1 MKTNSTPA
9 EKLDTANK
17 SVRNWIIAFAISA
30 AFCVAAENQNVIL
43 TAVMLF
49 TVVMSLLAIHK
60 REKALFTP
68 IAVQPDAGS

>member
-1 MKTNSTPA
+1 MNTNSTPA
-9 EKLDTANK
+9 EKLATANK

-30 AFCVAAENQNVIL
+30 AFCVAAGNQNVIL

-60 REKALFTP
+60 REQALPVPVT
-68 IAVQPDAGS
+68 VQPDAVN